1 MFKFNIFYIQTII
14 SMFFNNKLF
23 LRKFVVLCILNRCF
37 FRKPDKYLCLT
48 EINNIKFRYFI
59 YGLTFVFAL

>member
-1 MFKFNIFYIQTII
+1 
-14 SMFFNNKLF
+14 MFFNNKLF

-37 FRKPDKYLCLT
+37 FRKPDKYPCLT